1 MNNFILRGFFCDI
14 IRLYKKLPVLIIDFE
29 QAKVCWVY
37 IEKINTFEDK
47 IRYIMR
53 LCCSNLSVTK
63 IYLQIA
69 FEVITLGV
77 NQWEIFTK
85 EFTSDVDSC

>member
-1 MNNFILRGFFCDI
+1 
-14 IRLYKKLPVLIIDFE
+14 
-29 QAKVCWVY
+29 
-37 IEKINTFEDK
+37 
-47 IRYIMR
+47 MR

-85 EFTSDVDSC
+85 EFTSDVDSG